1 MSQTCSYWD
10 PLQFANNWEDL
21 KVKRCFSL
29 PIENYHHP
37 TEMKNIISNQRRC
50 LKFPYFNYLS
60 MYILQHLFLWKYW
73 ITGVVSAIVIAL
85 GCIGNLTAILL
96 LQKPK
101 MSTAFNQLLIVLCIF
116 DTIFLISNIPTTEL
130 ALQSRKL
137 LSFW

>member
-1 MSQTCSYWD
+1 MKVSSVSHWD
-10 PLQFANNWEDL
+10 QKYHFKSEAACNFHTNLYL
-21 KVKRCFSL
+21 L
-29 PIENYHHP
+29 P
-37 TEMKNIISNQRRC
+37 
-50 LKFPYFNYLS
+50 
-60 MYILQHLFLWKYW
+60 ILQHLFLWKYW
-73 ITGVVSAIVIAL
+73 ITGVVSAVVIAL

-137 LSFW
+137 LLFSILRMYF